1 MTAGHPAKG
10 LAHKGCALA
19 LEAIHLPPQT
29 LLLCN
34 VPRRPSAPIDVTGI
48 ELMSAARTTEAGVV
62 RIEAPCTRTRKEG
75 QELHRKVP
83 THNQRRDEHCQP
95 EGLCMYMCAWVCTPV
110 CVPLRIHCTCAYIL
124 ASMCVQAAEFSCTDL
139 YQGHKSLMPTRRGQ
153 FHPSGAPVCVAWIN
167 KPLADPVERKGH
179 AHGWWGCRSGCGLK
193 TAAVETP
200 FRNKGHTLSLQANTG
215 QAVAPQ
221 RMWLSRANRGG
232 ATQLQTPVSLSE
244 MQPSAQDAPFQA
256 HVD

>member
-83 THNQRRDEHCQP
+83 THNQSRDEHCQP

-153 FHPSGAPVCVAWIN
+153 FHPSGALVCVAWHQQTPGRSCGKEGPCPRLVGLQEWVWAENCSCGDTIQEQGPYT
-167 KPLADPVERKGH
+167 KSTSQHWTSGSSTEDVAEQGQPRRSHTAADP
-179 AHGWWGCRSGCGLK
+179 
-193 TAAVETP
+193 
-200 FRNKGHTLSLQANTG
+200 SLA
-215 QAVAPQ
+215 
-221 RMWLSRANRGG
+221 L
-232 ATQLQTPVSLSE
+232 
-244 MQPSAQDAPFQA
+244 
-256 HVD
+256 